1 MARIETDPTTG
12 VIRISWKKGED
23 IKSEIKKAFEQE
35 EVPAKEIFGNSK
47 SKQKSKITDHI
58 LVMGKAQDSDGKKTK
73 VENLEWDDL
82 AKLTK
87 NTSQK
92 LSEFPSTHNYE
103 LATLKVFISQKGLD
117 GDLLEFKQQ
126 LEWAEE

>member
-1 MARIETDPTTG
+1 MAKEL
-12 VIRISWKKGED
+12 K
-23 IKSEIKKAFEQE
+23 
-35 EVPAKEIFGNSK
+35 EVPAKEIFQGK
-47 SKQKSKITDHI
+47 KKGKITDHV

-103 LATLKVFISQKGLD
+103 LATLKVFISQRGLD

-126 LEWAEE
+126 LEWAGE